1 MPTPVTVFLLREIEV
16 LQAENATL
24 RTLLKEQLNISGKC
38 CYAKAPSYSKIR
50 EKLIQLG
57 YKKEITSEIVG
68 EENDFI
74 G

>member
-24 RTLLKEQLNISGKC
+24 RTLLKEQLKISGKC

-50 EKLIQLG
+50 EKLEGLG
-57 YKKEITSEIVG
+57 YKEEITTQILG
-68 EENDFI
+68 EEL
-74 G
+74 